1 MYQQNDMKEVQ
12 MILVRNNNLDQY
24 TTYNFPLLN
33 RVTSQHM
40 RYLRIFE
47 QMQSRYLAQV
57 QQLATTGKT
66 DEKQASQLLLSL
78 RKKKKNQ
85 EIDVVAKQVYQDF
98 SFAIV
103 NYEHPASNKD
113 LTLFLV
119 YDQRVNN

>member
-78 RKKKKNQ
+78 RKKKKN
-85 EIDVVAKQVYQDF
+85 
-98 SFAIV
+98 
-103 NYEHPASNKD
+103 
-113 LTLFLV
+113 
-119 YDQRVNN
+119 